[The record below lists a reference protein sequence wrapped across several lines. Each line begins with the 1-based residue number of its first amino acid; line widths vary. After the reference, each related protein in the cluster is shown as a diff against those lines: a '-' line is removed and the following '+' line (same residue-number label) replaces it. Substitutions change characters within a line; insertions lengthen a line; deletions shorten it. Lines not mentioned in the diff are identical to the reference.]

1 MKNSVSAARDRSGN
15 VACDF
20 CGRKLPP
27 EMMPEWFCNKATTCC
42 PACAVNNLPKLIADS
57 VDMTESY
64 RWNDHFKNA
73 AQAIDNIERVFWRT
87 IAQRSC
93 DANMK
98 RRFEDE

>member
-27 EMMPEWFCNKATTCC
+27 EMMPEWFCNKAMTCC

-57 VDMTESY
+57 VDISDSY
-64 RWNDHFKNA
+64 RFNDPYKNA
-73 AQAIDNIERVFWRT
+73 KATLKEVERVILDTVAMRLSS
-87 IAQRSC
+87 AL
-93 DANMK
+93 MK
-98 RRFEDE
+98 RRLEDE